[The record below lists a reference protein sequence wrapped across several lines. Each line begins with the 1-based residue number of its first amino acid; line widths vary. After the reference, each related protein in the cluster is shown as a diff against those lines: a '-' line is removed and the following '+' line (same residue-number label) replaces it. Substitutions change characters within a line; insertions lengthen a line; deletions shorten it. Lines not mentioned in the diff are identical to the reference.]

1 MIGAQLA
8 FKLAALLYFAS
19 FLASRFSPRPRG
31 LAGLFLV
38 PAVLTNLA
46 AVAIRYWQAWPML
59 PMYLGPV
66 ALPLCVGLLLLCHRP
81 SAEAPVVRSSLL
93 GMTALLALLG
103 VLFPKD
109 FYLPFLKSA
118 TPLAHLFLIFGALA
132 RACFLFAA
140 AWALASLLT
149 QKRGAGRTSPGL
161 QSALRWTVWGFG
173 LATISMF
180 SGELWSYLGWGTPV
194 VWDEPAIAMAMA
206 TWFFYICLL
215 HLHLTGSWSP
225 RGRGIYTALGAVFVV
240 LLGSLPDLG
249 PFRWP
254 L

>member
-1 MIGAQLA
+1 MIGAQLS
-8 FKLAALLYFAS
+8 FKLAALFYSAS
-19 FLASRFSPRPRG
+19 FLAGLLSPRLRCV
-31 LAGLFLV
+31 AGLLLLL
-38 PAVLTNLA
+38 ALLTNLA

-66 ALPLCVGLLLLCHRP
+66 ALPFCLGLLLCRHRP
-81 SAEAPVVRSSLL
+81 AAQTPVVWRSLL
-93 GMTALLALLG
+93 GVTALLALVG
-103 VLFPKD
+103 VCFPKD

-118 TPLAHLFLIFGALA
+118 TPLAHLFLLFGVVA
-132 RACFLFAA
+132 RASFLFAA
-140 AWALASLLT
+140 AWALAGLLALKKGT
-149 QKRGAGRTSPGL
+149 GGSSHGL
-161 QSALRWTVWGFG
+161 HGALRWTAWGFG
-173 LATISMF
+173 LATLSMF

-215 HLHLTGSWSP
+215 HLHLTGSWSA
-225 RGRGIYTALGAVFVV
+225 RGRGIYTALGAVVIV
-240 LLGSLPDLG
+240 LGSLPDLG